1 MDLPPSG
8 WYPDP
13 HGVPGVLRWWD
24 GSTWTQ
30 HTHTGGGT
38 SAPGGAE
45 AAATTVQPGAQPT
58 TVQHTIVQPTTVQ
71 HSTGQP
77 TTVQHTAGEH
87 STGQPTS
94 VQHSTGQHST
104 GQLTTVQPTTVQ
116 PSTLQATTVQPTA
129 VQPTAVQP
137 MTVHATTVQ
146 PTTVQHTT
154 VQPTT
159 VQPTTVQPTT
169 VQPTTV
175 QPTTVQPTTVQPTT
189 VQPTRPQPALLPTA
203 VQPAVVQPAAVQ
215 HGGAMGAV
223 GAAGVRPAVP
233 VGGPGGAGGANG
245 TQVLFLGEPGGDAWG
260 TPGGA
265 GQGDRYGY
273 QRAQRRRRMWV
284 ASGIAAGTV
293 VAIGVIALVVNA
305 LGQTSAATSGTAP
318 TAPVAAATT
327 PAPSSPTASPSASAT
342 AGGSM
347 LTDGQSGLSYTQ
359 LASPWQPNC
368 PGTLNNPQ
376 FTWTAGESA
385 VAGQVNSGQTTW
397 YGEACSGPLPQQYGY
412 NGVADLENVATQ
424 LANQFNSTYYSALSH
439 NFAQEVSQPVQVSG
453 HAAWEVKFLI
463 TYTNPQG
470 QGLSWTD
477 ELGAVVVADSGS
489 GTAPAVFYVSV
500 PGNLNENNV
509 DTLVSSLQLAAPQ
522 TSGSPA
528 AGGSPPA

>member
-30 HTHTGGGT
+30 HTHSGGGT

-45 AAATTVQPGAQPT
+45 AAATAVQPG
-58 TVQHTIVQPTTVQ
+58 VQPTTVQ
-71 HSTGQP
+71 PTTGQP
-77 TTVQHTAGEH
+77 TTVQ
-87 STGQPTS
+87 PT
-94 VQHSTGQHST
+94 T

-116 PSTLQATTVQPTA
+116 L
-129 VQPTAVQP
+129 
-137 MTVHATTVQ
+137 
-146 PTTVQHTT
+146 TT

-159 VQPTTVQPTT
+159 VQPMTDQATT

-203 VQPAVVQPAAVQ
+203 VQPAAIEPAAVQ

-223 GAAGVRPAVP
+223 GAAGVRPRVP
-233 VGGPGGAGGANG
+233 ADGPGGTGGANG

-293 VAIGVIALVVNA
+293 VALGVIALVVNA
-305 LGQTSAATSGTAP
+305 LGQTSAATSATHSPAAP

-327 PAPSSPTASPSASAT
+327 PALSSPTASPSASAT

-359 LASPWQPNC
+359 LASPWQPSC
-368 PGTLNNPQ
+368 PGALNNQQ

-424 LANQFNSTYYSALSH
+424 LANQFNGTYYTALSH
-439 NFAQEVSQPVQVSG
+439 NFQEQVSQPVQVSG

-470 QGLSWTD
+470 QGLTWTD

-509 DTLVSSLQLAAPQ
+509 DTLVSSLQLTAPQ

>member
-30 HTHTGGGT
+30 HTHQDGGT
-38 SAPGGAE
+38 GAPGGAE
-45 AAATTVQPGAQPT
+45 AAATTVQPGVQPT
-58 TVQHTIVQPTTVQ
+58 TVQHTAVQPTTAQHTTVQPTTVQ
-71 HSTGQP
+71 HST
-77 TTVQHTAGEH
+77 
-87 STGQPTS
+87 

-104 GQLTTVQPTTVQ
+104 GQLTTVQPATVQ
-116 PSTLQATTVQPTA
+116 PSTLQATTVQPT
-129 VQPTAVQP
+129 TVQP
-137 MTVHATTVQ
+137 MTVHA
-146 PTTVQHTT
+146 TT

-175 QPTTVQPTTVQPTT
+175 QA
-189 VQPTRPQPALLPTA
+189 TRPQPALLPTA
-203 VQPAVVQPAAVQ
+203 VQPAIQPAAVQ

-273 QRAQRRRRMWV
+273 QRAQRRRRVWV

-293 VAIGVIALVVNA
+293 VALGVIALVVNA
-305 LGQTSAATSGTAP
+305 LGQTSAATSATAP

-368 PGTLNNPQ
+368 PGTLNNQQ

-397 YGEACSGPLPQQYGY
+397 YGEACSGPLPLQYGY

-424 LANQFNSTYYSALSH
+424 LANQFNGTYYSALSH

-509 DTLVSSLQLAAPQ
+509 DTLVSSLQLTAPQ